1 MKSRRPRTMVAT
13 VGFLS
18 GRNEGFP
25 DELSLTDST
34 LRGSFWI
41 STQWFLNK
49 IVTAGATLLI
59 AYFLSPDDYG
69 LAATALAIAGF
80 LCIMPPK
87 IMGDILIAHP
97 RHFELLV
104 PTVRRLAWC
113 VGLISTFVMLISI
126 PVVLQIYESYPSLWL
141 AGLLAILA
149 FGPLFNALFVVP
161 VSNLRHTFDFRRI
174 AIVDGVVQLAA
185 TLLSVGLAASGG
197 RAASLVLPQI
207 LNQAARALCYI
218 RMGTVRTARRF
229 HRKITRLLMRNY
241 LVLAGA
247 AYVHSTLVRME
258 IIILGYLAGGYQ
270 AGLFGFAFMLAVQG
284 NRIILI
290 PIEIVLQ
297 PVLGRLQ
304 KDPTRQREGFLRAL
318 RMLAA
323 VCVPFSLLQI
333 VLAEPFFRLLLPE
346 KWQPA
351 VPVFQVL
358 CLMQVF
364 YFAITPSLSCL
375 KAQRRFEVF
384 FIWQGVQLILSLP
397 LYWFAV
403 RQGGALGVAIAST
416 LMWSI
421 SAPVVVWLCIKV
433 GGRRQLGRAIYIFA
447 RPWLIGLL
455 VFVPGYLLMQWLNG
469 WGRFGD
475 VVAVLVA
482 GPMMFI
488 IALLVTRLVDL
499 EFRSISDRMLSRVIN
514 GIKREQDE

>member
-1 MKSRRPRTMVAT
+1 MKSQRTRAIAPE

-18 GRNEGFP
+18 ARSPVIPSE
-25 DELSLTDST
+25 DSLTHSA

-49 IVTAGATLLI
+49 IATAGATLLI

-87 IMGDILIAHP
+87 IMGDVLIAHP

-104 PTVRRLAWC
+104 PTARRLAWC
-113 VGLISTFVMLISI
+113 VGLASTSVTLISI
-126 PVVLQIYESYPSLWL
+126 PFVLQLYESYPPVWL
-141 AGLLAILA
+141 AGLLALLA
-149 FGPLFNALFVVP
+149 FGPLFNALLVVP
-161 VSNLRHTFDFRRI
+161 VSNLRHTFEFRRI
-174 AIVDGVVQLAA
+174 AIVDGVVQFVA
-185 TLLSVGLAASGG
+185 TMLSVGLAAGGG
-197 RAASLVLPQI
+197 RAISLVLPQV
-207 LNQAARALCYI
+207 LNQATRALCYM
-218 RMGTVRTARRF
+218 RMSTVGTARRF
-229 HRKITRLLMRNY
+229 HRKIARLLMRNY

-247 AYVHSTLVRME
+247 AYAHSTVVRME

-290 PIEIVLQ
+290 PIEVVLQ
-297 PVLGRLQ
+297 PVLARLQ

-318 RMLAA
+318 RILGA

-333 VLAEPFFRLLLPE
+333 VLAEPFFHLFLPD
-346 KWQPA
+346 KWQPS

-358 CLMQVF
+358 SLMQVF

-384 FIWQGVQLILSLP
+384 FIWQGAQLILSLP

-403 RQGGALGVAIAST
+403 RQGGALGVAIASA

-421 SAPVVVWLCIKV
+421 SAPVVVWLCV
-433 GGRRQLGRAIYIFA
+433 RLGGQRHLRRAMSIFA
-447 RPWLIGLL
+447 RPWFIGLPIFGL
-455 VFVPGYLLMQWLNG
+455 GYLLVQWLAG
-469 WGRFGD
+469 WGRIGD
-475 VVAVLVA
+475 ILAVVVA
-482 GPMMFI
+482 GPIMFI

-499 EFRSISDRMLSRVIN
+499 EFRSLADQALQQCWSRMKETVR
-514 GIKREQDE
+514 